1 MVKANFITGQLIFM
15 KKTIA
20 TIYHFTQGIKK
31 YFLFAV
37 IATALAVFFQF
48 LTPQVIR
55 FTVDYVIGTEL
66 SALPPF
72 VMGGIEELGGRD
84 FLRSNLALV
93 ASAVVLCAL
102 LNGLFAFTSRM
113 STATFTENVIKRM
126 RNTLFEHTQ
135 KLPYSWQVKNPT
147 GDIIQRCTSDVE
159 VVRHFVSHQLLQI
172 IRTFLLIV
180 VSLLLMFSMNVTLSI
195 VALVFIPLVTLYS
208 AFFFSRIRKKFKV
221 CDEQEGELTVAVQE
235 NLTGVR
241 VVRAFGRERHEL
253 ELFDEK
259 NEKYT
264 NSWIRLGSTLGL
276 YWGLGNFATGLQVFA
291 IIAVGVVLASR
302 GELTLGEFLVFVSY
316 NQMLAW
322 PVRAMG
328 RILSDFSK
336 TSVSISRIREILDA
350 EEEQPEPEG
359 KTPDLSADIV
369 FENVSF
375 SYGGEPVLKNL
386 SFTIEKSTT
395 FGILGSTG
403 SGKSTIAALLNR
415 LYDLPEGSG
424 SIRIG
429 GVDLREI
436 ERSYLRR
443 NVGVVLQEPFLFSKT
458 IGENISIT
466 TPGASPEE
474 VRAAASAAAL
484 DESVMGFKKGYDTIV
499 GERGV
504 TLSGG
509 QKQRVAIARTLM
521 QKPPIMVFDD
531 SMSAID
537 LETDAKIRQS
547 LRGER
552 GNATIIII
560 SHRINTLMDADKI
573 LVLEN
578 GEAAQ
583 LGTHDELMESEGVY
597 RRTFE
602 MQSEAASDLIF
613 GEEGEI

>member
-1 MVKANFITGQLIFM
+1 M
-15 KKTIA
+15 KKTIT
-20 TIYHFTQGIKK
+20 TIFRFSRGKKK

-37 IATALAVFFQF
+37 IATAFAVFFQF

-55 FTVDYVIGTEL
+55 FTVDYVIGTEPA
-66 SALPPF
+66 ALPQF
-72 VMGGIEELGGRD
+72 VMERLAELGGRD
-84 FLRSNLALV
+84 FLRSNLSLV
-93 ASAVVLCAL
+93 AAAVVLCAL
-102 LNGLFAFTSRM
+102 LNSLFSFTARM
-113 STATFTENVIKRM
+113 STAAFTESVIKRL
-126 RNTLFEHTQ
+126 RNTLFAHTQ
-135 KLPYSWQVKNPT
+135 RLPYPWHVKNQT

-159 VVRHFVSHQLLQI
+159 VLRHFVSRQLLQV
-172 IRTFLLIV
+172 IRTILLIV
-180 VSLLLMFSMNVTLSI
+180 VSLLLMFSMNAALSLI
-195 VALVFIPLVTLYS
+195 ALVFIPLVILYS
-208 AFFFSRIRKKFKV
+208 AFFFSKIRKKFKV

-253 ELFDEK
+253 DLFDEK
-259 NEKYT
+259 NENYT
-264 NSWIRLGSTLGL
+264 NSWVRLGSTLGL
-276 YWGLGNFATGLQVFA
+276 YWGLGDLATGLQVIA
-291 IIAVGVVLASR
+291 IITVGALLASR

-322 PVRAMG
+322 PVRSMG

-350 EEEQPEPEG
+350 EEEKPEPEG
-359 KTPDLSADIV
+359 KCPDLDADIV

-375 SYGGEPVLKNL
+375 SYGGEPVLNNL

-424 SIRIG
+424 SIKIG
-429 GVDLREI
+429 GVELSEI

-443 NVGVVLQEPFLFSKT
+443 NIGVVLQEPFLFSKT

-466 TPGASPEE
+466 TPGARPEDI
-474 VRAAASAAAL
+474 RAAAAAAAL
-484 DESVMGFKKGYDTIV
+484 DESVMGFLKGYGTIV

-531 SMSAID
+531 SMSAVD
-537 LETDAKIRQS
+537 LETDAKIRHS
-547 LRGER
+547 LRQER
-552 GNATIIII
+552 GSATIIII
-560 SHRINTLMDADKI
+560 SHRINTLMDSDKI

-578 GEAAQ
+578 GEAAE
-583 LGTHDELMESEGVY
+583 LGTHNELMKRDGIY

-602 MQSEAASDLIF
+602 MQSEAASDLF
-613 GEEGEI
+613 LPEE